1 MNQVHANHEN
11 QQIEDM
17 GAVDG
22 QIADLSPEKGKCRD
36 TQTEK
41 SKGFETAVK
50 GFDKAARWSGS
61 SRGFGF
67 AIKRNQGK
75 RADNQ
80 CEQQGIFDDVRAQIR
95 VGKDAAELIAHEKE
109 QQQDNKGQ
117 GFEQD
122 LSKGWCKK
130 FTR

>member
-1 MNQVHANHEN
+1 
-11 QQIEDM
+11 M

-22 QIADLSPEKGKCRD
+22 QIANLSPEKGKCCH

-50 GFDKAARWSGS
+50 GFDKAARRRGS

-67 AIKRNQGK
+67 AIKRNQDK

-80 CEQQGIFDDVRAQIR
+80 CEQQSIFDDVRAQIR
-95 VGKDAAELIAHEKE
+95 IGKDAAKLIAHEQE

-117 GFEQD
+117 GFE
-122 LSKGWCKK
+122 
-130 FTR
+130 

>member
-1 MNQVHANHEN
+1 MQEVAGSSPVR
-11 QQIEDM
+11 
-17 GAVDG
+17 GATHIHTAHNARAQPSG
-22 QIADLSPEKGKCRD
+22 
-36 TQTEK
+36 K

-80 CEQQGIFDDVRAQIR
+80 CEQQGIFDDVRTQIR

-117 GFEQD
+117 GFE
-122 LSKGWCKK
+122 
-130 FTR
+130 

>member
-41 SKGFETAVK
+41 SKGGETAVK
-50 GFDKAARWSGS
+50 GFDKDARWSGS
-61 SRGFGF
+61 
-67 AIKRNQGK
+67 
-75 RADNQ
+75 
-80 CEQQGIFDDVRAQIR
+80 
-95 VGKDAAELIAHEKE
+95 
-109 QQQDNKGQ
+109 
-117 GFEQD
+117 
-122 LSKGWCKK
+122 
-130 FTR
+130 